1 MSNTAKDSWSRWH
14 TVGLLVVVVTIVLVG
29 SSTVKLTP
37 ESDASARLHWYGLMV
52 LLLLFMII
60 AGQGISGRLAGL
72 LIDERNK
79 MSLSRLQLV
88 LWTVVILS
96 AYLTVVLARIP
107 NEGLGALSVAI
118 PEKIWWLLGIST
130 ASMVGSPLVLSN
142 KKQQKVS
149 KTERE
154 TSVQLLAEEVP
165 AEEKP
170 EKGDAVWAVGAVVVY
185 ASPKQARFADLF
197 RGDETGNATSLDL
210 GKVQMFFF
218 TIVVVLAYAF
228 VLAAEF
234 PALVLGATAEFP
246 ALDEGMI
253 ALLGISH
260 AGYLSNKAV
269 PHSASASAEVSLP
282 GATVEGEDHD
292 PQPKA

>member
-1 MSNTAKDSWSRWH
+1 MSNTAKDFWSRWH
-14 TVGLLVVVVTIVLVG
+14 TIGLLAVVVAIVVVG
-29 SSTVKLTP
+29 TFAAKLTLAP
-37 ESDASARLHWYGLMV
+37 DASAPIQWYLVM
-52 LLLLFMII
+52 LLLFLFMVF
-60 AGQGISGRLAGL
+60 AGHGISGRLAGL

-79 MSLSRLQLV
+79 MTLSRLQLV

-107 NEGLGALSVAI
+107 SHGLEALSVAI
-118 PEKIWWLLGIST
+118 PTQVWWLLGIST

-149 KTERE
+149 KAEKDN
-154 TSVQLLAEEVP
+154 SVRLLAAEVP
-165 AEEKP
+165 P
-170 EKGDAVWAVGAVVVY
+170 EAPVQGTAAVWAIGAVVVY

-218 TIVVVLAYAF
+218 TIVAVLAYAF
-228 VLAAEF
+228 VLANSF
-234 PALVLGATAEFP
+234 PEMLGSPGSSAAFP
-246 ALDEGMI
+246 ALDDGMI

-269 PHSASASAEVSLP
+269 PHSANTSADGGP
-282 GATVEGEDHD
+282 PPD
-292 PQPKA
+292 PPPTT

>member
-1 MSNTAKDSWSRWH
+1 
-14 TVGLLVVVVTIVLVG
+14 
-29 SSTVKLTP
+29 
-37 ESDASARLHWYGLMV
+37 MV
-52 LLLLFMII
+52 I
-60 AGQGISGRLAGL
+60 AGHGISGRLAGL

-79 MSLSRLQLV
+79 VTLSRLQLV

-107 NEGLGALSVAI
+107 SHGLEALSVAI
-118 PEKIWWLLGIST
+118 PGEVWWLLGIST

-149 KTERE
+149 KTEKDD
-154 TSVQLLAEEVP
+154 SVRLLAAEVP
-165 AEEKP
+165 P
-170 EKGDAVWAVGAVVVY
+170 EAQPAKGKAAVWAIGAVVVY

-218 TIVVVLAYAF
+218 TIVAVLAYAF
-228 VLAAEF
+228 VLNDGF
-234 PALVLGATAEFP
+234 SDLLGPAAEFP

-269 PHSASASAEVSLP
+269 PHSASADVNPP
-282 GATVEGEDHD
+282 GTAEGEVHD
-292 PQPKA
+292 PEP